1 LRGVILE
8 VLNSSLPTIL
18 NLTFPFELTKDQLA
32 AVDAWIFNAYRGSII
47 YSTGTGK
54 TEIAF
59 ECAKRRASEN
69 LNHNNAQN
77 NLVDGTVHTS
87 NNAVPS
93 ILFLVP
99 RIILIEQNFKRLLN
113 YHIPEESIGVYFG
126 ERKEVRE
133 ITVSTY
139 QSIVNNLELIR
150 NSDTIVFDEMHL
162 LTDSAMMLRKM
173 FDALREEESNSTRK
187 KALLGLTATIDE
199 EHPNYNTIVSLLPPV
214 KKYMIKDAVQD
225 GRLAKPIVLPI
236 KAKLTFEEKMLYNSY
251 SSKIRKISNELNV
264 SDPGSMTMI
273 LKKGGI
279 SAKSARSWFENVRNR
294 KNLINSAQNKISATV
309 ELIATKHSLERL
321 MVFSETIESI
331 KKLKDVLERE
341 KGIKSMIIESKLK
354 SKERQEILSKW
365 GTDFYPLLSV
375 HTLEIGYDVPQ
386 VRIAI
391 ILASTSNMNQAAQ
404 RIGRTLRK
412 TEGKNSALIYT
423 VYLSDT
429 HDYTH
434 LSLVRQATQ
443 LDGKKRGISN
453 INNAKNNDN
462 AFATTRTNANLDA
475 FMS

>member
-8 VLNSSLPTIL
+8 VLNNSLPTIL

-162 LTDSAMMLRKM
+162 LTDSAMMLRNM

-331 KKLKDVLERE
+331 KKLKYVLERE

-375 HTLEIGYDVPQ
+375 HTLEIGYDIPQ

-443 LDGKKRGISN
+443 MNGKKRG

>member
-309 ELIATKHSLERL
+309 ELIATKHSIERL

-386 VRIAI
+386 ARIAI

>member
-1 LRGVILE
+1 
-8 VLNSSLPTIL
+8 
-18 NLTFPFELTKDQLA
+18 
-32 AVDAWIFNAYRGSII
+32 
-47 YSTGTGK
+47 
-54 TEIAF
+54 
-59 ECAKRRASEN
+59 
-69 LNHNNAQN
+69 
-77 NLVDGTVHTS
+77 
-87 NNAVPS
+87 
-93 ILFLVP
+93 
-99 RIILIEQNFKRLLN
+99 
-113 YHIPEESIGVYFG
+113 
-126 ERKEVRE
+126 
-133 ITVSTY
+133 
-139 QSIVNNLELIR
+139 
-150 NSDTIVFDEMHL
+150 MHL
-162 LTDSAMMLRKM
+162 LTDSAMTLRKM
-173 FDALREEESNSTRK
+173 FDVLREEESNSTRK

-214 KKYMIKDAVQD
+214 KKYMIRDAVQD
-225 GRLAKPIVLPI
+225 GRLAKPIVIPI

-251 SSKIRKISNELNV
+251 SNKIRKISNELNV

-309 ELIATKHSLERL
+309 ELIATKHSLERI

-443 LDGKKRGISN
+443 MDGKKRGISN
-453 INNAKNNDN
+453 INSAKNNDN
-462 AFATTRTNANLDA
+462 AITTTTMNANLDA